1 MRLELIGYLIILL
14 MIILRNLATLNIN
27 GINNKQ
33 KQTKL
38 KYFINQND
46 IDILF
51 LQEVNTTN
59 LDFIGPKYDYVVN
72 IGENNRG
79 TAIIYRYGSKIEK
92 YEYHPNG
99 R

>member
-1 MRLELIGYLIILL
+1 MT
-14 MIILRNLATLNIN
+14 ILRNLATLNIN
-27 GINNKQ
+27 GINKKQ

-38 KYFINQND
+38 KYFINQKD

-72 IGENNRG
+72 IGESNRG
-79 TAIIYRYGSKIEK
+79 TAIISRYGIKIEK
-92 YEYHPNG
+92 YEYQSQSKPMG
-99 R
+99 FS